1 MHGRD
6 LMGLLT
12 SPEEKLKEPMLM
24 INTTYE
30 YGDRVVEALKAKNYD
45 AFKRRDLYA
54 WMMMR
59 DGKYKYIRHFKDD
72 VIEELYDLEKDPDE
86 LDNLAV
92 NAEYAQKL
100 IELRDKAVEEFRNK
114 DGDFVDHL
122 PEPKQAP

>member
-1 MHGRD
+1 
-6 LMGLLT
+6 MGLLT
-12 SPEEKLKEPMLM
+12 SPDEKLKKPMLM

-45 AFKRRDLYA
+45 DFKRRDLYA

-72 VIEELYDLEKDPDE
+72 VIEELYDMEKDPDE

-92 NAEYAQKL
+92 NAKYHKKL
-100 IELRDKAVEEFRNK
+100 IELRIKAVEEFRNK

-122 PEPKQAP
+122 PEPRQVSR